1 MRTKTLCEATL
12 FIFSCAN
19 LGNLGCLMNLLF
31 YSFTFCCETS
41 KLVTLRKVRFGFLR
55 IVNLSAFLLFDTVG
69 RTAGL
74 RWQKK
79 NLTLCLFGFFSLQHL
94 LGENIL
100 TLGLLE
106 CQAESLSVCFEPHF
120 DTLTLKKQLHKFTLC
135 QINQQ
140 IPLAEEVVQCST

>member
-31 YSFTFCCETS
+31 FSFTFFCETS
-41 KLVTLRKVRFGFLR
+41 QLVTLRKVRFGLLC

-79 NLTLCLFGFFSLQHL
+79 NLIMWGFVFFHCATFSERTYSPWDYWSVKLNLCLFVLRHTLILSHL
-94 LGENIL
+94 RG
-100 TLGLLE
+100 
-106 CQAESLSVCFEPHF
+106 SF
-120 DTLTLKKQLHKFTLC
+120 
-135 QINQQ
+135 INSHC
-140 IPLAEEVVQCST
+140 VK